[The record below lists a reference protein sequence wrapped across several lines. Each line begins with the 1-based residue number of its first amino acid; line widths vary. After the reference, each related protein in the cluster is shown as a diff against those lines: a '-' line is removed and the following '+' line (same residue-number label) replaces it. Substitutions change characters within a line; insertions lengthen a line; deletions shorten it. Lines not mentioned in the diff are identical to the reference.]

1 MDASIVSTRKQR
13 EKTRIIKLRTIYP
26 CDLNDHLSD
35 EYKREDTHTL
45 VGNKFPPLPIKQD
58 KVYRRESHKNNNSF
72 SPGKFFIKL
81 KQHLSH
87 NQSLVP
93 NFCRVSFLTMN
104 KYNLKKTAII
114 LEDNLDY
121 YRNSVYFKWYF
132 LALEKH
138 RLIFVK
144 CFL

>member
-1 MDASIVSTRKQR
+1 MM
-13 EKTRIIKLRTIYP
+13 
-26 CDLNDHLSD
+26 N
-35 EYKREDTHTL
+35 KREDTHTL
-45 VGNKFPPLPIKQD
+45 VGDKCPPLPMKQD
-58 KVYRRESHKNNNSF
+58 KFSRRVSHKNNNSF

-81 KQHLSH
+81 KQHLTC
-87 NQSLVP
+87 QSLVP